1 MWAICCFSVCRR
13 MARIHVNR
21 NGKENS
27 NTNMGRI
34 NKANVKKTI
43 YYLKRNGIRNTWYA
57 VKERL
62 EQGKRSPYS
71 YVAPTEE
78 ELARQR
84 VTNPGYQGII
94 SIVVPTYNTPP
105 KYLCEMIDSVV
116 NQTYSNWELVLAD
129 ATEGDSLLRI
139 VASYGDKRIRYIRLR
154 DNAGI
159 ANNTNGGL
167 EHVSGEFVGLLDH
180 DDVLTEDALFEVAVR
195 IASGAKLIYSDEDK
209 CNENITKYF
218 DANFKEDFNLNLLLS
233 NNYICHFMVMESEL
247 MKKLMLRPLYDG
259 AQDYDLVLRATEALN
274 EKDVIAHIPKVLY
287 HWRCHTGST
296 AENPESKRYAY
307 EAGRR
312 ALQDYADRHGW
323 KAEAE
328 HLKHLGFY
336 RLNYETDVFENRTDL
351 GAIGGKVIKRGKSI
365 GGRITEEGEVLYEGL
380 PAAYSGYL
388 NRAVL
393 TQDSYAV
400 DVRCMRLRK
409 ECISNFEKIT
419 NVSYIENPKTG
430 LFDAGCLPKETDYLA
445 LSLEVSRAIREAGY
459 EIMYDPVLVV
469 KW

>member
-1 MWAICCFSVCRR
+1 
-13 MARIHVNR
+13 
-21 NGKENS
+21 
-27 NTNMGRI
+27 MGRI

-57 VKERL
+57 VKERM
-62 EQGKRSPYS
+62 EAGKKYSYS
-71 YVAPTEE
+71 YVAPTED

-84 VTNPGYQGII
+84 VTNPGYQGCI
-94 SIVVPTYNTPP
+94 SIVVPTYHTPP
-105 KYLCEMIDSVV
+105 KYLCEMIDSVM

-139 VASYGDKRIRYIRLR
+139 VASYRDKRIRYIRLR

-180 DDVLTEDALFEVAVR
+180 DDVLTEDALFEVATR
-195 IASGAKLIYSDEDK
+195 IAAGAKLIYSDEDK
-209 CNENITKYF
+209 CNEDKTKFF
-218 DANFKEDFNLNLLLS
+218 DANIKENFNLNLLLS
-233 NNYICHFMVMESEL
+233 NNYICHFMVMESGL
-247 MKKLMLRPLYDG
+247 MKKLMLRLLYEG
-259 AQDYDLVLRATEALN
+259 AQDYDLVLRATEALE
-274 EKDVIAHIPKVLY
+274 EKETIAHVPKVLY

-296 AENPESKRYAY
+296 AENPQSKRYAY

-312 ALQDYADRHGW
+312 ALQDYAERQGW

-336 RLNYETDVFENRTDL
+336 RLKYTIDIFETRTEL
-351 GAIGGKVIKRGKSI
+351 GIVGGKVLRRGKTI
-365 GGRITEEGEVLYEGL
+365 GGRITEEGNVLYEGL

-409 ECISNFEKIT
+409 ECISIFEKIT
-419 NVSYIENPKTG
+419 SVSYRENPTTG
-430 LFDAGCLPKETDYLA
+430 LFDARCLPQGTDYLA

-459 EIMYDPVLVV
+459 EIMYDPELRV